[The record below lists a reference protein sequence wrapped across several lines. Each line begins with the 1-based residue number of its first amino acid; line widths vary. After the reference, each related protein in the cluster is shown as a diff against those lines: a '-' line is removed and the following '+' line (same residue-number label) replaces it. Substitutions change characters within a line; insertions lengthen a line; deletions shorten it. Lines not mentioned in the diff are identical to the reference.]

1 MIAVE
6 PMDGGSSSVP
16 FSALQLGFREAA
28 AGQEAKSTDA
38 ATQKI
43 VMQTQHYSPHA
54 RLCMVRVSLAQSR
67 ELRES
72 IERMRFIQQRR
83 VQLKIVRAFGN
94 ARLARRDFA
103 RRLEEVLQTA
113 TDGKAR
119 KALRTLLGALADLQK
134 R

>member
-16 FSALQLGFREAA
+16 FSALQISFREAA
-28 AGQEAKSTDA
+28 AGQEAKSME
-38 ATQKI
+38 ATQKS

-54 RLCMVRVSLAQSR
+54 RLCMVRVTLAQSR

-72 IERMRFIQQRR
+72 IERIRFIQQRR
-83 VQLKIVRAFGN
+83 VQVRIVRASGN
-94 ARLARRDFA
+94 ARLARREFA

-119 KALRTLLGALADLQK
+119 KALRTLLGTLADLQK